1 MEHFSAIFFG
11 GSLIDFDVYIPKLVT
26 TCIEAQAAAR
36 GAFRLSFILDSLS
49 ETGFELYL
57 PNPESY
63 A

>member
-26 TCIEAQAAAR
+26 TCIEAR

-49 ETGFELYL
+49 ETGFALYL